1 MAMEWKE
8 LQQQYTDYQMR
19 LLAIEKLTKQKQAI
33 EQQIRR
39 AQRDIESYEQQLFEA
54 RKQLNKL
61 DQFSFVQLFHKWTGK
76 YDELLE
82 EQFGVVATKEL
93 KLIESQLMY
102 EDLQHDLNALC
113 DKLRGAD
120 EQAII
125 QQIEKLTRKKELW
138 LMQHAPKQA
147 EILNE
152 LLEQELYAKQLKKEI
167 IEAQTA
173 GKDAMR
179 ALTDAVECLVK
190 AKSYSTWDTFLGG
203 GLIVTAMKHEKLN
216 HSEAYIHKAQI
227 ALQRFHNELLDIQ
240 NLQHKAF
247 TVEVD
252 GFVKFADYFFDDIF
266 SAWSIHSKIATSIEQ
281 LSRVQ
286 DDVANTQLMLE
297 NKLSYLL
304 EKEKDIAKQREN
316 IFSKDDE
323 SLFF

>member
-1 MAMEWKE
+1 MEWKE

-125 QQIEKLTRKKELW
+125 QQIEKLTRKK
-138 LMQHAPKQA
+138 
-147 EILNE
+147 
-152 LLEQELYAKQLKKEI
+152 
-167 IEAQTA
+167 
-173 GKDAMR
+173 
-179 ALTDAVECLVK
+179 
-190 AKSYSTWDTFLGG
+190 SS
-203 GLIVTAMKHEKLN
+203 GLCSMHR
-216 HSEAYIHKAQI
+216 S
-227 ALQRFHNELLDIQ
+227 
-240 NLQHKAF
+240 
-247 TVEVD
+247 
-252 GFVKFADYFFDDIF
+252 
-266 SAWSIHSKIATSIEQ
+266 
-281 LSRVQ
+281 
-286 DDVANTQLMLE
+286 
-297 NKLSYLL
+297 
-304 EKEKDIAKQREN
+304 KQRN
-316 IFSKDDE
+316 
-323 SLFF
+323 